1 MMSMIESD
9 ATSFAGKEVLLREVA
24 TEVVIDVKKE
34 VGVGRNG
41 LTGALFF
48 FTTSKYHLASEELLT
63 IITYTILFKHHTLIP
78 VSDPIRKLLNLP
90 NSLPLFLKPSK
101 DVQLHLL

>member
-48 FTTSKYHLASEELLT
+48 FY
-63 IITYTILFKHHTLIP
+63 
-78 VSDPIRKLLNLP
+78 NLKI
-90 NSLPLFLKPSK
+90 SFSI
-101 DVQLHLL
+101 